1 MENCRY
7 GKGSGAMGL
16 LGTLLVDGGGS
27 VPRWVRF
34 LGLAVR
40 QPLSMLRSMDVRR
53 WSERTV
59 VGLVMQSLDNSLTV
73 SVRRRGAG
81 APSRGGR

>member
-7 GKGSGAMGL
+7 DKGSGAMGL

-27 VPRWVRF
+27 VPRAVRF

-40 QPLSMLRSMDVRR
+40 QPRPEPCGCRTLS
-53 WSERTV
+53 SEPAVCAAPDEGRGWTRDPT
-59 VGLVMQSLDNSLTV
+59 GLD
-73 SVRRRGAG
+73 
-81 APSRGGR
+81 P